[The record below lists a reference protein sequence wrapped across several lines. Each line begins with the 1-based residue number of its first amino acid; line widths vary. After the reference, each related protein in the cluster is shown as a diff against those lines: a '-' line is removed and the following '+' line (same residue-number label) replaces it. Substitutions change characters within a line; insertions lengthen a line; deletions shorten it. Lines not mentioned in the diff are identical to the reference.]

1 MIEPVYHPAHHIYDV
16 FHNDDDHL
24 ILILP
29 AEAPPATI
37 QQGGA
42 TFQVHICAHNHT
54 LVYSLPVATYTPV
67 ITLTINGVPLSTRV
81 NKYPTF
87 KDELIFS
94 TIVKNEDAYMRP
106 WIDFHAALG
115 ITRFIIY
122 DNSTAGTLE
131 SLLADYIK
139 REQVLLIRW
148 TYPYL
153 LRVSGCSGQ
162 TTQQNHSIYAFQQSR
177 AIGLFDI
184 DEYVNPQMHAT
195 IGELLDSFALDVT
208 AVGSVRL
215 LEKRFF
221 NPDRKKTHFLK
232 IDTCESVNKVG
243 CQKNFVFPKNVTI
256 FSVHMIVE
264 GKPMFEVDERIA
276 FFNHYYFLNKTMRGF
291 NRPTRTD
298 NSILRHIN
306 H

>member
-1 MIEPVYHPAHHIYDV
+1 
-16 FHNDDDHL
+16 
-24 ILILP
+24 
-29 AEAPPATI
+29 
-37 QQGGA
+37 
-42 TFQVHICAHNHT
+42 
-54 LVYSLPVATYTPV
+54 
-67 ITLTINGVPLSTRV
+67 
-81 NKYPTF
+81 
-87 KDELIFS
+87 
-94 TIVKNEDAYMRP
+94 MRP

-153 LRVSGCSGQ
+153 LPVSGCSGQ

-184 DEYVNPQMHAT
+184 DEYVNPQVHAT
-195 IGELLDSFALDVT
+195 IGELLDSFSLDVA

-221 NPDRKKTHFLK
+221 NPDRKKTHFLE

-243 CQKNFVFPKNVTI
+243 CQKNFVLPKNVTI

-276 FFNHYYFLNKTMRGF
+276 FFNHYYFLNKTTRGF
-291 NRPTRTD
+291 NRPRRTD

-306 H
+306 LL